1 MGGEEPGGEEQRR
14 APRSNLFLAAT
25 IEAAGVNA
33 SVRIRNL
40 SATGAQLECSDFPP
54 IGTWVRLKR
63 QQVEI
68 AAEIVW
74 IALPRAG
81 VRFRGTISVPDWI
94 AGKESEP
101 KFGQSRIDA
110 IQAAV
115 RSGEV
120 PEASE
125 TSAAGDISAIPLDE
139 RLAEEVAHVRRLL
152 EDVSETLIGDS
163 AVVERHAEVLQT
175 FDIVDQILGHL
186 ARIMTAEDREAAAR
200 AVGMAELRARLLRKA
215 N

>member
-1 MGGEEPGGEEQRR
+1 MGDEEPGGGEQRR
-14 APRSNLFLAAT
+14 APRSNLFLAAS
-25 IEAAGVNA
+25 IEADGVNA
-33 SVRIRNL
+33 PVRIRNL
-40 SATGAQLECSDFPP
+40 SATGALLESPAFPP
-54 IGTWVRLKR
+54 IGSQVTLKR
-63 QQVEI
+63 QKVEI
-68 AAEIVW
+68 VAEIVW
-74 IALPRAG
+74 VALPRAG

-101 KFGQSRIDA
+101 KFGQARIDA

-125 TSAAGDISAIPLDE
+125 TAPAGEMSAIPLDD

-152 EDVSETLIGDS
+152 EEVSGTLIGDS

-175 FDIVDQILGHL
+175 FDVVDQILGHL
-186 ARIMTAEDREAAAR
+186 ARIMTADDREAAAR
-200 AVGMAELRARLLRKA
+200 SVGMAELRARLLRKA
-215 N
+215 G